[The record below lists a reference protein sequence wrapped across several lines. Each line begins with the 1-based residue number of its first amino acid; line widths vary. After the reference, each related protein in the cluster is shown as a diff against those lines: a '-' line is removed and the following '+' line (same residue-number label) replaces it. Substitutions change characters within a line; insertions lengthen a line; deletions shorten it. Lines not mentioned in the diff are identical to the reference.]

1 MPEIIARGYLR
12 YRLAGKYAASIVLQF
27 DSPIHAYDALPSLGG
42 GWSQGS
48 NNKNCLAW
56 YGVGSALT
64 ACKRMLT
71 NYGSVPDDDGMFDIS
86 IPVFNKSEPSISF
99 IT

>member
-12 YRLAGKYAASIVLQF
+12 YRLAGTYAASIVLQF
-27 DSPIHAYDALPSLGG
+27 DSPIHAQDALASLNG
-42 GWSQGS
+42 GWIQGS
-48 NNKNCLAW
+48 HNSNCLAW

-64 ACKRMLT
+64 ACERVLT
-71 NYGSVPDDDGMFDIS
+71 SYGSVPDDDGMFDIS
-86 IPVFNKSEPSISF
+86 IPVFNKSEPSINF